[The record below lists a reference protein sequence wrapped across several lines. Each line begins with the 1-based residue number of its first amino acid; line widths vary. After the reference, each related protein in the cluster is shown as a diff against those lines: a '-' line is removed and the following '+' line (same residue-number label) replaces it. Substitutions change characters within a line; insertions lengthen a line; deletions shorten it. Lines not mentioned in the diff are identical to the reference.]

1 MLVSDARVNRLFIVT
16 AMTFSFSLPSSE
28 ASATQVALAPL
39 VQKFDP
45 IQSGGVVNYIQPYAV
60 DVNRQGHLVFSARV
74 QYSPTTFFEGLFLL
88 NDDGLE
94 VILRENDPAPGG
106 NTFRHF
112 SPQIT
117 DQGDILTYS
126 YLNTTINDTGVYRY
140 RDGNLSLLARYGD
153 SLPDGAKLTGMPQIP
168 MVDSQGRLVMIAWS
182 PGYPGAPPVAA
193 SGVYVGDRTAG
204 YQTLLR
210 TGEPATPGTAWDY
223 IYSAIPSNDQVY
235 LHMGL
240 TGGAGSA
247 HVRHN
252 GQTLQIL
259 TSKGDPLPRGG
270 VVYGVG
276 EMSVND
282 AGDVVSLV
290 GVDNLAQVGVAILW
304 RRGDERV
311 TAVRQGD
318 IAPQGLGAFT
328 EYLRKPAIGPSGS
341 FAFNS
346 LLAGRT
352 IDRDS
357 GLFLWQPTG
366 EISKIAVEGELTP
379 DGTATFGSFSDP
391 SPIGMGDLNAADQ
404 MVFRAYIREQG
415 ATQNIE
421 AVYHWDRQWGLTEIV
436 RFGDEFDSGN
446 VEPPAVHQVAEISIL
461 DFSDAGKILLY
472 LDSNRG
478 AGGIFEATINRPGDF
493 NHDGRIDGSDLE
505 VWTTS
510 YGDGTAADADGDGK
524 SDGNDFLIWQRHCD
538 AATIDA
544 TAAAIPEPNSL
555 ALAVLV
561 AGVLFSVP
569 KPITRRR

>member
-1 MLVSDARVNRLFIVT
+1 MLVNDVRVNHLFIVT
-16 AMTFSFSLPSSE
+16 MMTLLFSLPSSE
-28 ASATQVALAPL
+28 AYATQVALTPL

-45 IQSGGVVNYIQPYAV
+45 LQSGGVVNYIQPYAI

-74 QYSPTTFFEGLFLL
+74 QYSPTTFSEGLFLL
-88 NDDGLE
+88 NDDGLA

-106 NTFRHF
+106 STFRHF
-112 SPQIT
+112 DPQFT

-126 YLNTTINDTGVYRY
+126 YLNTTVNDTGVYRY
-140 RDGNLSLLARYGD
+140 RNGDLSLLARYGD
-153 SLPDGAKLTGMPQIP
+153 SLPDGATLKGMPQIP

-193 SGVYVGDRTAG
+193 SGAYVGDRTAG

-210 TGEPATPGTAWDY
+210 TGEPATPGTVWDY
-223 IYSAIPSNDQVY
+223 IYSATLSDDHVY

-247 HVRHN
+247 HVRHD
-252 GQTLQIL
+252 GQALEIL
-259 TSKGDPLPRGG
+259 TAKGDPLPRGG

-290 GVDNLAQVGVAILW
+290 GVDNLAQVGIAFLW

-318 IAPQGLGAFT
+318 LAPKGLGTFT
-328 EYLRKPAIGPSGS
+328 QYLKKPAIGPSGS

-346 LLAGRT
+346 LLTGRT

-391 SPIGMGDLNAADQ
+391 GPIGMGDLNAADQ

-421 AVYHWDRQWGLTEIV
+421 AVYHWDRRWGLTEIV

-446 VEPPAVHQVAEISIL
+446 VEPTAVHQVAEIAIV

-493 NHDGRIDGSDLE
+493 NHDGHIDGNDLAA
-505 VWTTS
+505 WTNS
-510 YGDGTAADADGDGK
+510 YGNDAAGDADGDGK
-524 SDGNDFLIWQRHCD
+524 SDGNDFLIWQRHRD
-538 AATIDA
+538 PAATDA

-555 ALAVLV
+555 ALAVLA
-561 AGVLFSVP
+561 AGVLFGVR